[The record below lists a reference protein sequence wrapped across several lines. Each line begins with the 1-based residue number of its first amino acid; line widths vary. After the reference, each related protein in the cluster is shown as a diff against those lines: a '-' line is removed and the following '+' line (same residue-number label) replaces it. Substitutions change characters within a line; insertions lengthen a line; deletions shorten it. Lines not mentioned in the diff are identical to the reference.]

1 VSDLPLLSFLV
12 NCLVN
17 VIMKLLL
24 RVSRLATVSSGT
36 LNSSIP
42 YHVSRLAV
50 VGYVFTCQFVCLS
63 VNREVVDKFFKKIR
77 GGISH

>member
-24 RVSRLATVSSGT
+24 R
-36 LNSSIP
+36 
-42 YHVSRLAV
+42 VSRLAV